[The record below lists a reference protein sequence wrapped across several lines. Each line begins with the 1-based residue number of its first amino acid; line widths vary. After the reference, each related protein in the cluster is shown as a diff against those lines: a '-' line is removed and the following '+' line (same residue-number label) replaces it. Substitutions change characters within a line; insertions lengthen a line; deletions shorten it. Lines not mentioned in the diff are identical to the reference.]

1 MLKISLWCSIVV
13 IMQGLILIFTVL
25 ILLLV
30 TSSNKGFEMRE
41 RLEVVIFDLESL
53 DCPWMAW

>member
-41 RLEVVIFDLESL
+41 RLEVVIFGLESL